1 MRIAI
6 GALSVSSWRQI
17 YLFEITFYNNLDNI
31 WVIWEH
37 LLSLSFTYKSHAN
50 FLVST
55 TNNKPQ
61 HCKEITGMCEFE
73 LQRRTFNLFY
83 YFLCVSAPVGFE
95 LCSFCPSIQ
104 LLQLEVLVSK
114 HQLLLICF
122 NLAKNV

>member
-1 MRIAI
+1 M
-6 GALSVSSWRQI
+6 SSWRQI
-17 YLFEITFYNNLDNI
+17 YLFGITFYNNLDNI

-50 FLVST
+50 FLQQTGLNIARKLLECVSLS
-55 TNNKPQ
+55 
-61 HCKEITGMCEFE
+61 CSRSSGLLICF
-73 LQRRTFNLFY
+73 
-83 YFLCVSAPVGFE
+83 YFLCVPAPVGFE
-95 LCSFCPSIQ
+95 LWSFCPSIQ